1 MFAEGRNRGKFS
13 CDSGI
18 EEGNEKDEA
27 VRGVG
32 DDAGRK
38 QGMGM
43 PAGGTEAGTDA
54 DPAVAYAAA
63 GIADKMPAVRAI
75 MAVCG
80 CGCMAGRTAAG
91 SRALCYR
98 KAGLL
103 YGGIDGMLIQ
113 IFDLVKSLA
122 NVKEKSYHS
131 VVGSAH
137 GSPWLMKEGKT
148 GGGP

>member
-1 MFAEGRNRGKFS
+1 MLSEISKCSQREDTEEN
-13 CDSGI
+13 SGI
-18 EEGNEKDEA
+18 EEGNEKEEA

-43 PAGGTEAGTDA
+43 PAGGAEAGTDA
-54 DPAVAYAAA
+54 DPAVTYAAA
-63 GIADKMPAVRAI
+63 GIADKMPAVRAV

-80 CGCMAGRTAAG
+80 CGCMGRTAAG
-91 SRALCYR
+91 SGTLCHG
-98 KAGLL
+98 KTGLL

-113 IFDLVKSLA
+113 IFYLVKSLA

-131 VVGSAH
+131 AIGSAH
-137 GSPWLMKEGKT
+137 G
-148 GGGP
+148 

>member
-18 EEGNEKDEA
+18 EERNEKDEA

-43 PAGGTEAGTDA
+43 PAGDTEAGTNA

-63 GIADKMPAVRAI
+63 GIADKMSAVRAI

-91 SRALCYR
+91 SGGLCYG
-98 KAGLL
+98 KAGL
-103 YGGIDGMLIQ
+103 
-113 IFDLVKSLA
+113 F
-122 NVKEKSYHS
+122 
-131 VVGSAH
+131 
-137 GSPWLMKEGKT
+137 
-148 GGGP
+148 